1 MIVISALIKS
11 KEGSGDDLEKIFK
24 KYAPKFLQDPGCL
37 GYKVHRRLDN
47 LNFFFFYEQY
57 ENDEALK
64 YHSASPNFKEMFGA
78 MKSLLDGKPEIAL
91 YKEI

>member
-1 MIVISALIKS
+1 MIVINAIMKS
-11 KEGSGDDLEKIFK
+11 KEGSGNELENVFK

-37 GYKVHRRLDN
+37 TYKVHRRVDN
-47 LNFFFFYEQY
+47 PNIFFFYEQY

-64 YHSASPNFKEMFGA
+64 YHSSSQNFKDMFGA
-78 MKSLLDGKPEIAL
+78 MKSLLDGRAEVGM